1 MEIFDVIDQLED
13 LIENSFT
20 LPIFHKTMI
29 DKEDFMELLSDIRLR
44 LPEDLKKA
52 KWVTEQRTTIME
64 EAHKEAADI
73 IRSAEDQKQQLVD
86 EHEITKKAYDQANEV
101 LANAQKNAREIRL
114 GARQYADDVL
124 ANIETRLS
132 NLASEIH
139 AGREELRK

>member
-13 LIENSFT
+13 LIESSFT
-20 LPIFHKTMI
+20 WPIFHKTMI
-29 DKEDFMELLSDIRLR
+29 DKEDFMELISDIRLR

-52 KWVTEQRTTIME
+52 KWVTEQRTSIIE

-73 IRSAEDQKQQLVD
+73 IRSAEEQKQQLVN

-124 ANIETRLS
+124 AGIEGRLG
-132 NLASEIH
+132 NLAAEIQ

>member
-13 LIENSFT
+13 LIESSFT
-20 LPIFHKTMI
+20 WPILHKTMI
-29 DKEDFMELLSDIRLR
+29 DKEDFMELISDIRLR

-52 KWVTEQRTTIME
+52 KWVTEQRTQIME

-73 IRSAEDQKQQLVD
+73 IRGAEEQKQQLVN

-124 ANIETRLS
+124 AGIESRLG
-132 NLASEIH
+132 NLATEIH

>member
-20 LPIFHKTMI
+20 LPIFRKTMI
-29 DKEDFMELLSDIRLR
+29 DKEDFMELLSDLRLR

-64 EAHKEAADI
+64 DAHKEAADI

-132 NLASEIH
+132 NIVTEIH
-139 AGREELRK
+139 EGREELRK

>member
-20 LPIFHKTMI
+20 LPIFRKTMI
-29 DKEDFMELLSDIRLR
+29 NKEDFMELISDIRLR

-52 KWVTEQRTTIME
+52 KWVTEQRTSIIE

-73 IRSAEDQKQQLVD
+73 IRGGEEQMQQLVT

-124 ANIETRLS
+124 AGIENRLS
-132 NLASEIH
+132 NMSAEIH

>member
-64 EAHKEAADI
+64 EAHKEAAEI
-73 IRSAEDQKQQLVD
+73 IRGAEEQTKQLVE

-132 NLASEIH
+132 NLVSEIH
-139 AGREELRK
+139 TGREELRK

>member
-64 EAHKEAADI
+64 EAHKEAELIHVPHDHT
-73 IRSAEDQKQQLVD
+73 ELQQML
-86 EHEITKKAYDQANEV
+86 I
-101 LANAQKNAREIRL
+101 L
-114 GARQYADDVL
+114 
-124 ANIETRLS
+124 
-132 NLASEIH
+132 
-139 AGREELRK
+139 

>member
-64 EAHKEAADI
+64 EAHKEAAEI
-73 IRSAEDQKQQLVD
+73 IRSAEEQTKQLVE

-124 ANIETRLS
+124 GNIETRLS
-132 NLASEIH
+132 NLVSEIH